1 MDEEKQ
7 VVEEG
12 RGLTFKD
19 ILFIIRKH
27 WIAIVVFI
35 FLGTA
40 AGFTWTKVEQR
51 VRPVYKSDIGI
62 CNVVR
67 EVILSGD
74 LGIFTTIIGN

>member
-7 VVEEG
+7 VVTEEG

-27 WIAIVVFI
+27 WIAIIVFI

-40 AGFTWTKVEQR
+40 AGFTWTKVEQA
-51 VRPVYKSDIGI
+51 VKPVYQSTGTMLVNRCSQLAWRNGKVNTPI
-62 CNVVR
+62 R
-67 EVILSGD
+67 P
-74 LGIFTTIIGN
+74 